1 MARKFRFRLETVLR
15 LRQRARDAQRRVV
28 ASAVQSVTRVEE
40 RIDELTRQLH
50 GTIER
55 SRDAL
60 RNRHPDVVSLR
71 GHLLHRGWL
80 HREIAESNGALAQ
93 KGAELDAERSR
104 LAEMSKRFRVIEML
118 RDRQWKRF
126 RTEIAREEQA
136 AGDEAALQMHLRR
149 QREKRREAVA

>member
-15 LRQRARDAQRRVV
+15 IRKRARDAQRRIV
-28 ASAVQSVTRVEE
+28 ANAVQSVTRIEE
-40 RIDELTRQLH
+40 QIDELTRQLDA
-50 GTIER
+50 TIER

-80 HREIAESNGALAQ
+80 QREIAESNGARAQ
-93 KGAELDAERSR
+93 KRVELDAERAR
-104 LAEMSKRFRVIEML
+104 LAETSKRLKVIEML

-126 RTEIAREEQA
+126 RTEVAREEQA

-149 QREKRREAVA
+149 QRQKRREAVA

>member
-28 ASAVQSVTRVEE
+28 ANAVQSVTRVEE
-40 RIDELTRQLH
+40 RIDELTRQLQ

-60 RNRHPDVVSLR
+60 RKRNPDVVSLR

-80 HREIAESNGALAQ
+80 HREIAESNGTLAQ
-93 KGAELDAERSR
+93 KRTELDAERAR
-104 LAEMSKRFRVIEML
+104 LAETSKRLKVIEML
-118 RDRQWKRF
+118 RDKQGKRF
-126 RTEIAREEQA
+126 RT
-136 AGDEAALQMHLRR
+136 
-149 QREKRREAVA
+149 